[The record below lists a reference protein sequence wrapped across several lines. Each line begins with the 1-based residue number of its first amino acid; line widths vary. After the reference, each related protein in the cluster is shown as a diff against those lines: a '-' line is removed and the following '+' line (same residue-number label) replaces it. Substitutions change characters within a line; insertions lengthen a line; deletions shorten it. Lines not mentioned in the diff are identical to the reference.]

1 MGEEQVKPQF
11 ILPMKYEITV
21 GLHHVL
27 DDGTPIW
34 LMDYK
39 EYHEEENYFKAKPA
53 SVDTFKQMGFDLK
66 WDDEKF
72 MAYYKVQGPQ
82 DQITAILA
90 AEFLGRSVIGTM
102 CFNDLI
108 AVLIKQFAD
117 LGGKMGLDHPNEDDE
132 PAPR

>member
-27 DDGTPIW
+27 DDGTPLW
-34 LMDYK
+34 VMDYK
-39 EYHEEENYFKAKPA
+39 EYHEEENYFKAKPT
-53 SVDTFKQMGFDLK
+53 SVETFKQIGFDLK
-66 WDDEKF
+66 WDDENH
-72 MAYYKVQGPQ
+72 MAYYKAQGPQ

-90 AEFLGRSVIGTM
+90 AEFLGRSIIGTM

-108 AVLIKQFAD
+108 AILMKKFAD
-117 LGGKMGLDHPNEDDE
+117 SGIKLG
-132 PAPR
+132 